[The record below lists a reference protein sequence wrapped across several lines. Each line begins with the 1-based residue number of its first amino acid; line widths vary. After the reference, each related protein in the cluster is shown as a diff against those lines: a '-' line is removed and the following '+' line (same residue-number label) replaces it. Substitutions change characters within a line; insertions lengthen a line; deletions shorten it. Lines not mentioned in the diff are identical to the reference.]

1 MRHYE
6 IAFIVDPVLSGDE
19 IKAAADLYVNQLK
32 AEGCEIVHVQ
42 DGGMRQLAYPIN
54 KRTNGAYF
62 FVEVSS
68 PTGDF
73 IKKLEIA
80 FNRDERIMRF
90 LTLSLD
96 KYAVQYQ
103 KDRRAGLI
111 GKKKKTEE
119 KAEAVAEQPAAP
131 ATATEAPAAEAAE

>member
-1 MRHYE
+1 MRNYE

-19 IKAAADLYVNQLK
+19 IKATADLYVTQLK
-32 AEGCEIVHVQ
+32 AEGCEIVHLQ
-42 DGGMRQLAYPIN
+42 DWGMRQLAYPIN

-62 FVEVSS
+62 FVEVSAAS
-68 PTGDF
+68 GDF

-96 KYAVQYQ
+96 KYAVQYN

-111 GKKKKTEE
+111 GKKKKTDE
-119 KAEAVAEQPAAP
+119 KAETAAEPQAAAP
-131 ATATEAPAAEAAE
+131 VEPTAGGSNA

>member
-19 IKAAADLYVNQLK
+19 IKATADLYVTQLK
-32 AEGCEIVHVQ
+32 AEGCEIVHLQ

-54 KRTNGAYF
+54 KRSNGAYF
-62 FVEVSS
+62 FVEVSAPS
-68 PTGDF
+68 GDF
-73 IKKLEIA
+73 IKKIEIA
-80 FNRDERIMRF
+80 FNRDERIMRY

-96 KYAVQYQ
+96 KYAVQYN

-111 GKKKKTEE
+111 GKKKKTD
-119 KAEAVAEQPAAP
+119 EAPTEAIESAAPAAP
-131 ATATEAPAAEAAE
+131 AAE